1 MLQNCWIKP
10 STFFLK
16 SVLWCS
22 AMAAAFSFVENNI
35 SELSSMA
42 YKSKILI
49 PVLNNKTID

>member
-1 MLQNCWIKP
+1 
-10 STFFLK
+10 
-16 SVLWCS
+16 VLWCS

-49 PVLNNKTID
+49 SVLNNKTSD